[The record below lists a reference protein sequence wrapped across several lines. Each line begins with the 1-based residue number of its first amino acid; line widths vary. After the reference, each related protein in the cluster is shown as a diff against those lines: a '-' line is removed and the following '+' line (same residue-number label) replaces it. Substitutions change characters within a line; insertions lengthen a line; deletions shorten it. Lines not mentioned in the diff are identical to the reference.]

1 MERKSFKPFGE
12 LVIKLMQ
19 GKRKVAQE
27 KKKRITL
34 TSKEISE
41 LLAEGIV
48 TVVLL
53 LLLNVAILVVLD
65 SVVRNSP
72 SLENAIWGTKNAF
85 ANQMNTDFFL
95 SFRNFFVPAFFLVDM
110 AVLYWRLIRRYR
122 QMQLRHIISELHY
135 IANGNYDHRIP
146 FELSGDLSRVVSSI
160 NGLVDST
167 VAAIEDERR
176 IEKSKDELITNVS
189 HDIRTPLTSII
200 GYLGLIE
207 DRQFHSQEDLLKYT
221 HTAYVKAK
229 QMKVLVEDLFEY
241 TKVRQPSVPINITSF
256 DMTQLVE
263 QLAADFEL
271 EASKKQIEIHVVSSP
286 EHFIMD
292 GDTEKLVRVFN
303 NLLSNALKYGKGAK
317 HIIIEVEKV
326 GTEAVI
332 TVKNDGAM
340 IPKRALDSLF
350 DRFYRVEESRSQET
364 GGTGLGLAIAQSIIA
379 LHGGYIYAKSDTN
392 WTAFIMHLPV
402 TRNNPE
408 ELDTEETLSDT
419 KKKRGLRK

>member
-1 MERKSFKPFGE
+1 M
-12 LVIKLMQ
+12 LVRQKKI
-19 GKRKVAQE
+19 E

-48 TVVLL
+48 TIILL
-53 LLLNVAILVVLD
+53 LLLNVSITVILSASETLKGI
-65 SVVRNSP
+65 
-72 SLENAIWGTKNAF
+72 IWATKGAF
-85 ANQMNTDFFL
+85 AQELNTDLFWSLSKFVIPIFFI
-95 SFRNFFVPAFFLVDM
+95 VDV

-135 IANGNYDHRIP
+135 IADGNYDHRIP
-146 FELSGDLSRVVSSI
+146 FELSGDLAKVVTSI

-167 VAAIEDERR
+167 VAAIEDERK

-207 DRQFHSQEDLLKYT
+207 DRQFHNEEDLLKYT

-229 QMKVLVEDLFEY
+229 QMKLLVDDLFEY
-241 TKVRQPSVPINITSF
+241 TKVRQPSVPINTISF
-256 DMTQLVE
+256 DMAQLIE

-271 EASKKQIEIHVVSSP
+271 EADKNNMTIHVNATPSS
-286 EHFIMD
+286 IKMD

-303 NLLSNALKYGKGAK
+303 NLLSNALKYGKGGK
-317 HIIIEVEKV
+317 NIVIDVEKV

-332 TVKNDGAM
+332 AVRNDGPP
-340 IPKRALDSLF
+340 IPKKSLDQLF

-364 GGTGLGLAIAQSIIA
+364 GGTGLGLAIAQSIVA
-379 LHGGYIYAKSDTN
+379 LHGGYIYATSDN
-392 WTAFIMHLPV
+392 HWTSFIIHLPLK
-402 TRNNPE
+402 RN
-408 ELDTEETLSDT
+408 
-419 KKKRGLRK
+419 

>member
-1 MERKSFKPFGE
+1 VEKKSFKQFGE
-12 LVIKLMQ
+12 LDIRSMLVRQKKI
-19 GKRKVAQE
+19 E
-27 KKKRITL
+27 KQKRITL

-48 TVVLL
+48 TIILL
-53 LLLNVAILVVLD
+53 LLLNVSITVLL
-65 SVVRNSP
+65 SGSQT
-72 SLENAIWGTKNAF
+72 LQGIIWATKGAF
-85 ANQMNTDFFL
+85 AQELNTDLFWSLSKFVIPIFFI
-95 SFRNFFVPAFFLVDM
+95 VDVS
-110 AVLYWRLIRRYR
+110 VLYWRLIRRYR

-135 IANGNYDHRIP
+135 IADGNYDHRIP
-146 FELSGDLSRVVSSI
+146 FELSGDLAKVVTSI

-167 VAAIEDERR
+167 VAAIEDERK

-207 DRQFHSQEDLLKYT
+207 DRQFHNQEDLLKYT

-229 QMKVLVEDLFEY
+229 QMKLLVDDLFEY
-241 TKVRQPSVPINITSF
+241 TKVRQPSVPINSINF
-256 DMTQLVE
+256 DMAQLIE

-271 EASKKQIEIHVVSSP
+271 EADKNDMIIQVNANPASIK
-286 EHFIMD
+286 MD

-303 NLLSNALKYGKGAK
+303 NLLSNALKYGKGGK
-317 HIIIEVEKV
+317 NIVIDVEKV

-332 TVKNDGAM
+332 AVRNDGPP
-340 IPKRALDSLF
+340 IPKKSLDQLF

-379 LHGGYIYAKSDTN
+379 LHGGYIYATSDN
-392 WTAFIMHLPV
+392 RWTSFIIHLPLK
-402 TRNNPE
+402 RN
-408 ELDTEETLSDT
+408 
-419 KKKRGLRK
+419 

>member
-1 MERKSFKPFGE
+1 M
-12 LVIKLMQ
+12 LVRQKKI
-19 GKRKVAQE
+19 E
-27 KKKRITL
+27 KQKRITL

-48 TVVLL
+48 TIILL
-53 LLLNVAILVVLD
+53 LLLNVSITVLL
-65 SVVRNSP
+65 SGSQ
-72 SLENAIWGTKNAF
+72 SLQGIIWTTKGAF
-85 ANQMNTDFFL
+85 AKELNTDLFWSLSKFVIPLFFI
-95 SFRNFFVPAFFLVDM
+95 VDV

-135 IANGNYDHRIP
+135 IADGNYDHRIP
-146 FELSGDLSRVVSSI
+146 FELSGDLSKVVSSI

-167 VAAIEDERR
+167 VAAIEDERK

-207 DRQFHSQEDLLKYT
+207 DRQFHSEEDLLKYT

-229 QMKVLVEDLFEY
+229 QMKLLVDDLFEY
-241 TKVRQPSVPINITSF
+241 TKVRQPSVPINTINF
-256 DMTQLVE
+256 DMAQLIE

-271 EASKKQIEIHVVSSP
+271 EADKNNMTIQVNADPASIK
-286 EHFIMD
+286 MD

-303 NLLSNALKYGKGAK
+303 NLLSNALKYGKGGK
-317 HIIIEVEKV
+317 NIVIDVEKV

-332 TVKNDGAM
+332 AVRNDGPP
-340 IPKRALDSLF
+340 IPKKSLDQLF

-379 LHGGYIYAKSDTN
+379 LHGGYIYATSDN
-392 WTAFIMHLPV
+392 KWTSFIIHLPLK
-402 TRNNPE
+402 RN
-408 ELDTEETLSDT
+408 
-419 KKKRGLRK
+419 